1 MNDKSKRIVLW
12 FEELDKND
20 IPLVGGK
27 NANLGELMSKA
38 KVPVPPGFA
47 VTAYA
52 YRRFIEDTGIRD
64 EILRIVKNTDVNNT
78 EELENASKQIRKL
91 IETTPMPDY
100 IKNEIINA
108 YEELCKREGADE
120 VLVATRSSATAE
132 DLPGASFAGQ
142 QETYLNV
149 GRADLLEK
157 IQKCWGSLFT
167 PRAIFYREEKG
178 FEHDKVLIS
187 VAVQKMVDAR
197 TAGVMFTLHP
207 STGDRTKIMIEGSW
221 GLGEA
226 VVSGSVTPDTFV
238 VDKQTMKIVQRHIA
252 SKKVQVI
259 RDPKTGKTVKTKV
272 PKNMQE
278 KPSLSDEEVIELAK
292 YGLKI
297 ENHYGRPMDIEW
309 AIENGSNK
317 IYILQARP
325 ETVFSEG
332 GSQEMKAAEELPET
346 VEKKVLVQGLPAS
359 PGIAIGKVKVILDV
373 KDIHQMR
380 EGEILVTTMT
390 TPDWVPAMR
399 KAAAIITDEGG
410 FTAHAAIVSR
420 ELGIP
425 CIVGTGNAT
434 KVLKT
439 GQVVTVDAKR
449 GVVYEGAVEEYVK
462 KKKEEAA
469 APATVAAP
477 SVPVT
482 GTKIYINLGVPEK
495 AEEYAKLPVDGVGL
509 MREEFI
515 VATYIGKHP
524 MKLIEE
530 GNEQVFIDKLA
541 EGIATV
547 ARAFYPRP
555 VVLRFSDFKT
565 NEYRKLEGG
574 EKYEIEEENP
584 MLGWRGQSRY
594 VDPDYEPAFR
604 LELKAIKKV
613 REEMK
618 LTNVWVMIPF
628 VRTID
633 NLKKVLKIMEEEGLK
648 RGPDFKVWLM
658 AEVPSNIFLVDKFCE
673 YIDGF
678 SIGSNDLTQLI
689 LGVDRE
695 SGKLAYLF
703 DERNLA
709 VRRAIKY
716 LIKQAH
722 KRGKTVS
729 ICGQAPSTKE
739 GYLEFLVRSGI
750 DSISVNPD
758 VAIEARKKVA
768 QIEQRIMMEKLLG
781 HFYEDTDENLPK

>member
-1 MNDKSKRIVLW
+1 LPKVAKDKKLVLW
-12 FEELDKND
+12 FEELTKDD
-20 IPLVGGK
+20 VALVGGK
-27 NANLGELMSKA
+27 CANLGELISKA

-52 YRRFIEDTGIRD
+52 YKKFITDTKIRD
-64 EILRIVKNTDVNNT
+64 KILEIVNKTDINNT
-78 EELENASKQIRKL
+78 AQLEEASKQIRAL
-91 IETTPMPDY
+91 IESTPIPR
-100 IKNEIINA
+100 EIEKAILNA
-108 YEELCKREGADE
+108 YDKLCEKEGKE
-120 VLVATRSSATAE
+120 VLVAARSSATAE

-142 QETYLNV
+142 QDTYLNV
-149 GRADLLEK
+149 TRDKLLK
-157 IQKCWGSLFT
+157 SVRKCWSSLFT
-167 PRAIFYREEKG
+167 PRAIFYRESKG

-197 TAGVMFTLHP
+197 TAGVMFTIHP
-207 STGDRTKIMIEGSW
+207 STGDHTKIMVEGSW

-238 VDKQTMKIVQRHIA
+238 VDKKTFEIIERHIA
-252 SKKVQVI
+252 TKKVMVV
-259 RDPKTGKTVKTKV
+259 RDPKTGVTKKVEV
-272 PKNMQE
+272 PPE
-278 KPSLSDEEVIELAK
+278 KQNTPSLSDDEVKEIAK
-292 YGLKI
+292 YGKYI
-297 ENHYGRPMDIEW
+297 EDHYQRPMDIEW
-309 AIENGSNK
+309 AVENGNNK
-317 IYILQARP
+317 VYILQARP
-325 ETVFSEG
+325 ETVFSEKG
-332 GSQEMKAAEELPET
+332 EVEEEEEMEVT
-346 VEKKVLVQGLPAS
+346 TEKKVLVQGLPAS
-359 PGIAIGKVKVILDV
+359 PGIAIGKAHVILDV
-373 KDIHQMR
+373 NKISEFK

-390 TPDWVPAMR
+390 TPDWVPAMK
-399 KAAAIITDEGG
+399 KAAAIVTDEGG

-425 CIVGTGNAT
+425 CIVGSGNAT

-439 GQVVTVDAKR
+439 GQLITVDAKR
-449 GVVYEGAVEEYVK
+449 GVVYEGQVEEYVK
-462 KKKEEAA
+462 KKKAEAEEKA
-469 APATVAAP
+469 APVAMAA
-477 SVPVT
+477 PVT
-482 GTKIYINLGVPEK
+482 GTKIFINLGVPEK

-530 GNEQVFIDKLA
+530 GQEQVFIDKLA

-565 NEYRKLEGG
+565 NEYRQLEGG

-594 VDPDYEPAFR
+594 ADPDYEPAFR

-628 VRTID
+628 VRTVD
-633 NLKKVLKIMEEEGLK
+633 NLEKVLKIMEDEGLK
-648 RGPDFKVWLM
+648 RGPGFQVWLM
-658 AEVPSNIFLVDKFCE
+658 AEVPSNIFLVDKFSQ
-673 YIDGF
+673 YVDGF

-695 SGKLAYLF
+695 SGKLAYIF

-716 LIKQAH
+716 LIRHAH
-722 KRGKTVS
+722 KYGKTVS
-729 ICGQAPSTKE
+729 ICGQSPTTVP
-739 GYLEFLVRSGI
+739 GYIEFLIRAGI

-758 VAIEARKKVA
+758 FALEARKQAARV
-768 QIEQRIMMEKLLG
+768 EQRILLEKAIG
-781 HFYEDTDENLPK
+781 HYREDPEEELPQ